1 MFSLGLFACVAGI
14 VRMAFLLTLLTSS
27 DQPWDTYGT
36 SISSGIEM
44 ALAIITASLPSLK
57 PLVDRLAPKL
67 FQSTRNRTTAK
78 ASDYELGSG
87 RQGTHSGF
95 VTIGSMADRQ
105 DHTSGHGSDGDST
118 QAIKVNHEYSVRV
131 DDKDYH

>member
-1 MFSLGLFACVAGI
+1 MLHSACVAGI

-36 SISSGIEM
+36 SIASGIEV

-57 PLVDRLAPKL
+57 PLADRMAPKL
-67 FQSTRNRTTAK
+67 FPSTRNRTTHK

-95 VTIGSMADRQ
+95 VTIGSMVDNHPR
-105 DHTSGHGSDGDST
+105 GHGSSDADST

-131 DDKDYH
+131 DSANDFH